1 MQAVPRQKNAQ
12 QYGEQLKQRFGHMK
26 QVKRILRFA
35 TATNIA
41 TPTVSRIHQIV
52 LGGEYFPGL
61 NVDPG
66 QETRSLVHMDRWR
79 QLLHTCMII
88 VRIQCQQ
95 HCAASTLWA
104 FVSHN
109 VWYRYVCNTFYD
121 NNIVLNTAYV
131 LFGCCRH
138 RHVPRVIMKTTARKT
153 VINEGIKR
161 RDANIRCAASR
172 CIAYPLR
179 VCFVWT
185 LALF

>member
-79 QLLHTCMII
+79 QLLHTVYDYCSNSMPAALC
-88 VRIQCQQ
+88 CQF
-95 HCAASTLWA
+95 AVGL
-104 FVSHN
+104 
-109 VWYRYVCNTFYD
+109 
-121 NNIVLNTAYV
+121 
-131 LFGCCRH
+131 
-138 RHVPRVIMKTTARKT
+138 
-153 VINEGIKR
+153 
-161 RDANIRCAASR
+161 
-172 CIAYPLR
+172 CI
-179 VCFVWT
+179 T
-185 LALF
+185 